1 MSNRAPEQDL
11 INQFMEHLE
20 IHESD
25 DLRVSKEINKNCK
38 SRTYADIE
46 FISASKLHWVIEA
59 KSNDSKDC
67 YNTVHKIFGELL
79 KESGRDNRDNCR
91 YAILIPSNA
100 IQFYSQAFRSIHR
113 SKFNGFGCLIPIDC
127 IFTSDKEGISQIP
140 WEQFY
145 DAE

>member
-79 KESGRDNRDNCR
+79 KESGRDNRDN
-91 YAILIPSNA
+91 YVTPYSYQATL

>member
-59 KSNDSKDC
+59 KSNDSK
-67 YNTVHKIFGELL
+67 E
-79 KESGRDNRDNCR
+79 
-91 YAILIPSNA
+91 
-100 IQFYSQAFRSIHR
+100 
-113 SKFNGFGCLIPIDC
+113 
-127 IFTSDKEGISQIP
+127 
-140 WEQFY
+140 
-145 DAE
+145 